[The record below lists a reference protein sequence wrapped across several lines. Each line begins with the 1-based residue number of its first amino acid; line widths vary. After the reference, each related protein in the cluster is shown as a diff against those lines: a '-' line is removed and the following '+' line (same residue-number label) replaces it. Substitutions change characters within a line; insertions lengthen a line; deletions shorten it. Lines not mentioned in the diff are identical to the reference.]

1 MAQQS
6 VKRKASQSVPA
17 YSKPPTEKQPN
28 VLNPTTHLV
37 TSAMNVPRLND
48 PNHILNGTEENLMR
62 SMSIMSLTSM
72 DSFNGGEEMTQEMS
86 FHSEM
91 SVVSNLDSERSMTGF
106 ISEHSCVFSS
116 DRSSLLATTE
126 LIPHTP
132 VSKPKEE
139 RPAQPEEERQY
150 YEQIW
155 AKNFQQST
163 ALTPIVPDTVYIPQ
177 GEQGQLVRISGHSL
191 ASGSSNTNSSTKQ
204 PYVIFRLEVEC
215 QANGKRWTVYRRY
228 HDFRQLSSQLKSQGF
243 RVPALPSR
251 RFGIRRSF
259 DTLFLKKRQ
268 SDLEKW
274 LKELLAPATQ
284 PPQLGMSHFVRTFL
298 TKDAN
303 QPPALEPGTLG
314 FGSMDPEG
322 RKSSSARSLTS
333 LLQESSQGHSSRR
346 NDFLSR
352 SHARMSDMTMSGGS
366 RGSSN
371 SKISALFLNRTEPGK
386 SSKSS
391 HNFDPDHRFQ
401 LEQFTEPPKPTTDDF
416 EPLRFIGKGSFG
428 RVLLV
433 RRKAQGELFA
443 MKILT
448 KQDVVKKSQVEHT
461 RTERSVLGSIDHP
474 FIVRLHYAFQTTHQL
489 YFILDYCPGGDL
501 FFHLTRIKCFPE
513 SIARFYAAEI
523 TLALIHLHEKGIVY
537 RDLKPENIMLDV
549 DGHVKLADFG
559 LAKQGITGRL
569 DGTNTLCGTPEYLPP
584 EILNKKGHGT
594 AVDWWNLGM
603 VLYELLT
610 GRPPWYTTDREAL
623 YQRLRSSPLEFPPG
637 LSVEAMDL
645 IAGLLERDPSQRLRA
660 TEVLVHPFFRGISW
674 EALLNREVEPEFR
687 PCQYTDPMDAVN
699 FEEDFTSMPV
709 HHAME
714 DSPSCPS
721 PALTPSARS
730 SVSGRTNSCRTMS
743 YTFQGFTYDGEV
755 LDDTYDM
762 STPPSL

>member
-6 VKRKASQSVPA
+6 VKRKASQSIPA
-17 YSKPPTEKQPN
+17 HSEPRTEKQPN
-28 VLNPTTHLV
+28 VIESHLV
-37 TSAMNVPRLND
+37 TSATRVPPLHD
-48 PNHILNGTEENLMR
+48 PNQILNGGEDPLAR
-62 SMSIMSLTSM
+62 SMSIMSLASLDSM
-72 DSFNGGEEMTQEMS
+72 NDDYSNEMS
-86 FHSEM
+86 MHSELSM
-91 SVVSNLDSERSMTGF
+91 VSHFDSERSMTGF
-106 ISEHSCVFSS
+106 ISEHSGIFNS
-116 DRSSLLATTE
+116 DRSSLLATPD
-126 LIPHTP
+126 LIFDTP
-132 VSKPKEE
+132 MKPKEE

-155 AKNFQQST
+155 STNFQKST
-163 ALTPIVPDTVYIPQ
+163 ALPPVVPDTAYIPQ

-191 ASGSSNTNSSTKQ
+191 ASGSTNMNSSTKQ

-228 HDFRQLSSQLKSQGF
+228 HDFRELSSQLKSQGF
-243 RVPALPSR
+243 RIPALPSR

-259 DTLFLKKRQ
+259 DTLFLRKRQ

-274 LKELLAPATQ
+274 LKELLVPPARPTTAPR
-284 PPQLGMSHFVRTFL
+284 LGMSHFVRTFL

-303 QPPALEPGTLG
+303 QPPALET
-314 FGSMDPEG
+314 GSNAFSYSDPDQ
-322 RKSSSARSLTS
+322 RPSASMAAM
-333 LLQESSQGHSSRR
+333 LQESSQGHSSRR
-346 NDFLSR
+346 TAADFMARTHSRLSDGGV
-352 SHARMSDMTMSGGS
+352 SH
-366 RGSSN
+366 N

-386 SSKSS
+386 QSSKPKAKLERTNS
-391 HNFDPDHRFQ
+391 DPRLQ
-401 LEQFTEPPKPTTDDF
+401 LERVPSFEQLVAKPTTDDF

-433 RRKAQGELFA
+433 RKKAQGELFA

-523 TLALIHLHEKGIVY
+523 TLALVHLHEKGIVY

-549 DGHVKLADFG
+549 HGHVKLADFG
-559 LAKQGITGRL
+559 LAKTGITGRL

-610 GRPPWYTTDREAL
+610 GRPPWYTTDRETL
-623 YQRLRSSPLEFPPG
+623 YQRLRSSPLEFPAG

-660 TEVLVHPFFRGISW
+660 TEVLVHPFFKEVAW

-687 PCQYTDPMDAVN
+687 PCQYTDPLDAVN
-699 FEEDFTSMPV
+699 FEDDFTRLPVLDAMDDVSGSSMAV
-709 HHAME
+709 
-714 DSPSCPS
+714 
-721 PALTPSARS
+721 TPSARS

-743 YTFQGFTYDGEV
+743 YTFQGFTYDGDV
-755 LDDTYDM
+755 GLDDNYDM

>member
-17 YSKPPTEKQPN
+17 HSDPPTEKQPIAKA
-28 VLNPTTHLV
+28 HLV
-37 TSAMNVPRLND
+37 TAATSVPPLHD
-48 PNHILNGTEENLMR
+48 PNQILNGGDALSR
-62 SMSIMSLTSM
+62 SMSVMSLTSM
-72 DSFNGGEEMTQEMS
+72 DSFNGADDGNQEMS

-91 SVVSNLDSERSMTGF
+91 SMVFDSERSMTGF
-106 ISEHSCVFSS
+106 ISEHSGIFHS
-116 DRSSLLATTE
+116 DRSSLLATPD
-126 LIPHTP
+126 LIFDTP
-132 VSKPKEE
+132 ALMPKEE

-155 AKNFQQST
+155 SKNFQEST
-163 ALTPIVPDTVYIPQ
+163 ALTPVVPDTVYIPQ

-191 ASGSSNTNSSTKQ
+191 ASGSSNMNSSTKQ

-228 HDFRQLSSQLKSQGF
+228 HDFRELSSQLKGQGF
-243 RVPALPSR
+243 RIPALPSR

-259 DTLFLKKRQ
+259 DTLFLRKRQ

-274 LKELLAPATQ
+274 LKELLVPPARPTTAPR
-284 PPQLGMSHFVRTFL
+284 LGMSHFVRTFL
-298 TKDAN
+298 TRDAN
-303 QPPALEPGTLG
+303 QPPALET
-314 FGSMDPEG
+314 GSNAFSYSDPDTTK
-322 RKSSSARSLTS
+322 RPSMAAM
-333 LLQESSQGHSSRR
+333 LQESSQGHSSRR
-346 NDFLSR
+346 TAADFL
-352 SHARMSDMTMSGGS
+352 ARTHSLMSDVSLSGGG
-366 RGSSN
+366 GSHN

-386 SSKSS
+386 QSKSAHRLERTNS
-391 HNFDPDHRFQ
+391 DPRMQ
-401 LEQFTEPPKPTTDDF
+401 LEKTPSFEQLVKPTTDDF

-433 RRKAQGELFA
+433 RKKAQGELFA

-448 KQDVVKKSQVEHT
+448 KQDVVKKAQVEHT

-474 FIVRLHYAFQTTHQL
+474 FIVRLHYAFQTAHQL

-501 FFHLTRIKCFPE
+501 FFHLTRLKCFPE

-549 DGHVKLADFG
+549 QGHVKLADFG
-559 LAKQGITGRL
+559 LAKTGITGRL

-610 GRPPWYTTDREAL
+610 GRPPWYTTDREML
-623 YQRLRSSPLEFPPG
+623 YQRLRSSPLEFPAG

-645 IAGLLERDPSQRLRA
+645 IAGLLERDPSMRLRA
-660 TEVLVHPFFRGISW
+660 TEVLVHPFFKDVAW

-687 PCQYTDPMDAVN
+687 PCQYTDPLDAVN
-699 FEEDFTSMPV
+699 FEDDFTRLPV
-709 HHAME
+709 LDAM
-714 DSPSCPS
+714 DDVVG
-721 PALTPSARS
+721 AVAVTPSARS

-755 LDDTYDM
+755 LDDSYDL